1 MKIKS
6 IYVPYR
12 KHKYLV
18 TYVNGRK
25 IWYDLN
31 KASFRD
37 EQSILRFILMAK
49 HIPINAPNGERIA
62 HKYIKQD

>member
-6 IYVPYR
+6 IYIPCR
-12 KHKYLV
+12 KGKYLV

-31 KASFRD
+31 KTAFRD
-37 EQSILRFILMAK
+37 EQEILRFILMAK
-49 HIPINAPNGERIA
+49 HIPIISHDGECIA
-62 HKYIKQD
+62 HKYI